1 MTRFLILT
9 AVLLP
14 FLEIPG
20 FILVSNWI
28 GVIPMLVLVLGGVIA
43 GIMVLQR
50 VGINAVVSLR
60 LAMAKGEEPGHTLI
74 NAACF
79 ALGGFLLTI
88 PGFISDLIALTL
100 FLPWTRNY
108 LLRRMAKHFEMRH
121 YVSPGFTA
129 GFGTGFGPKDFKSG
143 GFKSGGFEPGDRTP
157 AQSGTVLEG
166 EYSIVEENEPENTP
180 ETDPGNGPDSGQDS
194 GDPPSLPAKRHS
206 GNGL

>member
-1 MTRFLILT
+1 MTRFLTLT
-9 AVLLP
+9 AIMLP

-28 GVIPMLVLVLGGVIA
+28 GVVPMLALVLGGVVA

-50 VGINAVVSLR
+50 VGMNAVVSLR

-100 FLPWTRNY
+100 FLPWTRDY
-108 LLRRMAKHFEMRH
+108 LLRRMARYFEVRGF
-121 YVSPGFTA
+121 VSPGFGPGPGLRSGSGS
-129 GFGTGFGPKDFKSG
+129 GFPPGEASSG
-143 GFKSGGFEPGDRTP
+143 G
-157 AQSGTVLEG
+157 AVLEG
-166 EYSIVEENEPENTP
+166 EYSVVENSPEN
-180 ETDPGNGPDSGQDS
+180 DANPGDRAALPPDRRTGSDT
-194 GDPPSLPAKRHS
+194 
-206 GNGL
+206 